1 MLDFDLAELYQVE
14 TKRLKEAVRR
24 NIERFEGDD
33 FMFVLSEKEY
43 EILRTQIATS
53 SLTSQNASSNW
64 GGRRYMPFAFT
75 EMGVA
80 MLSSVLRSE
89 TAIRVNRAIMRAF
102 VAMRNYITTTTQ
114 ITAELAEIRAKLALL
129 ERADADNAEA
139 VSDLSE
145 DMRKELDNIYQAIA
159 ALSPPADRVQADN
172 KEIADLATLALW
184 RVYASPVRRSSKF
197 RHSRTQIRSIKDKES
212 RSNSRL
218 SSFRRYSV
226 AYIITCSMPRHS
238 FTATVIL
245 PIDWMIL
252 AASGSRTTEIGCVA
266 AVISLPL
273 VVTSWRSAR

>member
-64 GGRRYMPFAFT
+64 GGRRYPPFAFT

-80 MLSSVLRSE
+80 MLSNVLRSE

-102 VAMRNYITTTTQ
+102 VAMCNYIMTTTTV
-114 ITAELAEIRAKLALL
+114 TAELAEIRARLALL
-129 ERADADNAEA
+129 EQTGKDNAEA

-145 DMRKELDNIYQAIA
+145 DMRQELDNIYEAIA
-159 ALSPPADRVQADN
+159 ALSVKVPQAR
-172 KEIADLATLALW
+172 K
-184 RVYASPVRRSSKF
+184 SP
-197 RHSRTQIRSIKDKES
+197 Q
-212 RSNSRL
+212 
-218 SSFRRYSV
+218 
-226 AYIITCSMPRHS
+226 
-238 FTATVIL
+238 
-245 PIDWMIL
+245 PI
-252 AASGSRTTEIGCVA
+252 GFKK
-266 AVISLPL
+266 
-273 VVTSWRSAR
+273 